1 MSEQQQQPYSI
12 VKPVGFTIAS
22 CGYCHSDNSAHVY
35 GAFAYKLTCQDY
47 QNLIDHGWRR
57 YGLYIYK
64 PNLRDSCCRQY
75 TIRLN
80 ASEFKPSKGQ
90 RRTVARINRYMR
102 NQYVPLKISRESM
115 VREDTSALDEHS
127 PSPEPPHG
135 TTHGPRRKSLSPP
148 LGRIENSYTDFLHT
162 IHATNM
168 DKMEPGSDWKQFK
181 VVLEPARFTQEK
193 YDLYCEYQKGIH
205 HVSSSL
211 LSRESFDNSVAR
223 SPLISE
229 SPIQDALGFNGYG
242 TYHQCYYVD
251 NKLVAVAVLDILPRC
266 ISSDYFYYD
275 PSLSSLSLGKYSTLR
290 EIALV
295 QDIKAIP
302 GYGSMEYYT
311 MGHYVHSAPKTHYKT
326 MYHPSFLLDPESYDW
341 TPFEK
346 CEHILQS
353 KRYYS
358 FSESER
364 FHPRVKGLLITM
376 AAERRA
382 REKSSGSKG
391 SSPSSSDSG
400 HMELDSSTEVEV
412 EGLSAQNHP
421 DHALNSS
428 DEEGHK
434 RKRSNE
440 FSHTPKEL
448 MRSGKRPS
456 LTSPSSDSLLPPPGM
471 MNPDDVTD
479 RDLSQLVV
487 FQGDRATMLT
497 DSESFKNNKD
507 VAKAMRDY
515 YAAIGPT
522 LAPRML
528 IFA

>member
-1 MSEQQQQPYSI
+1 
-12 VKPVGFTIAS
+12 
-22 CGYCHSDNSAHVY
+22 
-35 GAFAYKLTCQDY
+35 
-47 QNLIDHGWRR
+47 
-57 YGLYIYK
+57 YGLYLYK
-64 PNLRDSCCRQY
+64 PNLRD
-75 TIRLN
+75 RLN

-90 RRTVARINRYMR
+90 RRTVARINRYIR

-115 VREDTSALDEHS
+115 VREDTSALEEHS

-135 TTHGPRRKSLSPP
+135 VVHGSRRKSLSPP
-148 LGRIENSYTDFLHT
+148 LGRIENAYADFLQMM
-162 IHATNM
+162 HATDM
-168 DKMEPGSDWKQFK
+168 DKLEPGSDWKQFK

-205 HVSSSL
+205 HVPSSL

-229 SPIQDALGFNGYG
+229 SFSLDALGFNGYG
-242 TYHQCYYVD
+242 TYHQCYYID

-302 GYGSMEYYT
+302 GYESMEYYT
-311 MGHYVHSAPKTHYKT
+311 MGHYVHSASKTHYKT
-326 MYHPSFLLDPESYDW
+326 MYQPSFLLDPETYHW
-341 TPFEK
+341 MAFEK

-358 FSESER
+358 FSQSER

-382 REKSSGSKG
+382 REKSRGSKG
-391 SSPSSSDSG
+391 FSPSSNDSG
-400 HMELDSSTEVEV
+400 HMELDSSTDTDI
-412 EGLSAQNHP
+412 EGLSVQDHA
-421 DHALNSS
+421 DHALSSS

-434 RKRSNE
+434 RKRSEE

-456 LTSPSSDSLLPPPGM
+456 LTPPPSDSVLPPPGM
-471 MNPDDVTD
+471 MSPDDVTD

-487 FQGDRATMLT
+487 FQGDRASMLT

>member
-1 MSEQQQQPYSI
+1 MSEQPFSI
-12 VKPVGFTIAS
+12 IKPVGFTIAS
-22 CGYCHSDNSAHVY
+22 CGYCHRDNSAHVY

-47 QNLIDHGWRR
+47 QDLIDHGWRR
-57 YGLYIYK
+57 YGLYLYK
-64 PNLRDSCCRQY
+64 PNLRD
-75 TIRLN
+75 RLS

-90 RRTVARINRYMR
+90 RRTVARINRYMK

-115 VREDTSALDEHS
+115 AREDTSALDEHS

-135 TTHGPRRKSLSPP
+135 TAHGPRRKSLSPP
-148 LGRIENSYTDFLHT
+148 LGKIENSYADFLQT
-162 IHATNM
+162 IHASDM
-168 DKMEPGSDWKQFK
+168 DRMDPGSDWKQFK

-205 HVSSSL
+205 HVPSSL
-211 LSRESFDNSVAR
+211 LSRESFENSVAR

-229 SPIQDALGFNGYG
+229 SSNQDTMCFNGYG

-251 NKLVAVAVLDILPRC
+251 SKLVAVAVLDILPRC

-302 GYGSMEYYT
+302 GYESMEYYT

-326 MYHPSFLLDPESYDW
+326 MYHPSFLLDPETYDW
-341 TPFEK
+341 MPFEK
-346 CEHILQS
+346 CEYILQS

-382 REKSSGSKG
+382 REKSQGSKG
-391 SSPSSSDSG
+391 LSPSSNQSGQMEVDSTN
-400 HMELDSSTEVEV
+400 DA
-412 EGLSAQNHP
+412 EGLGAQDQN
-421 DHALNSS
+421 DHALGNSKNGNAISNSS

-434 RKRSNE
+434 RKRSE
-440 FSHTPKEL
+440 DILHTPKEL

-456 LTSPSSDSLLPPPGM
+456 LTPPPSDSLLPPPGM

-487 FQGDRATMLT
+487 FQGDRASMLT
-497 DSESFKNNKD
+497 DSESFKSNKD